1 MLLFLARLGSASTTP
16 SPPRPLGPPCTME
29 IYDLAGRLVYARRL
43 VCALAGEAGEELG
56 LQGAEGFKG
65 LTARGTGCVVLACFL
80 LVALRLLYRLYSCG
94 AFHAEQP
101 AQRGLLV
108 LAPPPP
114 GPTPPVSPPPSMP
127 LRPPSLPP
135 TPPSLPPQLDRP
147 EDEEVLLAQE
157 LHAQELAAGLASDA
171 AEAAEAESLSQQ
183 LLEAALHE
191 QLSAAVAMA
200 LHEHEMAAAVS
211 AAVELQQATKLHEL
225 QQAQVRHA
233 AEEAA
238 SEALVLELQQYS
250 RQAHVRRAAEE
261 AASDDSDGVESE
273 DPNSGDDAV
282 PPRTSSA
289 ADSDS
294 SDSDSSDDEAA
305 KPAAKPANGGMEDGT
320 CVRLHS
326 LRQRDDLNGMAG
338 VILGSQGERYGVRV
352 AGSTL
357 AVKAANL
364 TLVPREE
371 CVAQETVLEG
381 EVYLGI
387 LAGLLLPTCASF
399 AATCKA
405 AWTAAEREAAARLTP
420 RFGDLCA
427 FGPPLATLRYL
438 HDLDDGSGVDRSSP
452 IDMAVYS
459 AGKAW
464 ISSSVELCHR
474 GEHALVHHTI
484 TYDRGIAFTDAVL
497 MLAREVAR
505 CSAMQRR
512 SLGFYRSTS
521 DILGRPG
528 VRGYVLLLTDNHV
541 GACAGCGY
549 RAFRPSSGM
558 GKATSLDDFLSEN
571 ETLRPHMERIDEAE
585 AEAGWTWMYEDL
597 VDKCMH
603 GQRPHDEAAARAW
616 PHAGKCRP
624 GCEVGKRILH
634 GHMLGG
640 AFMRFWPTFAQVAN
654 EMCFANDDNTNRE
667 EDGEDGDQLWFFGGS
682 TFRRPRLVMLPGA
695 DGRGHKLAGVRV
707 SEKELVRVRL
717 LLGPCSCSGLQVDM
731 DALSRYFAAA
741 SLA

>member
-1 MLLFLARLGSASTTP
+1 MLTLISWKTFVCNTP
-16 SPPRPLGPPCTME
+16 FE
-29 IYDLAGRLVYARRL
+29 ARR
-43 VCALAGEAGEELG
+43 V
-56 LQGAEGFKG
+56 GA
-65 LTARGTGCVVLACFL
+65 TMAR
-80 LVALRLLYRLYSCG
+80 
-94 AFHAEQP
+94 
-101 AQRGLLV
+101 
-108 LAPPPP
+108 
-114 GPTPPVSPPPSMP
+114 M
-127 LRPPSLPP
+127 
-135 TPPSLPPQLDRP
+135 
-147 EDEEVLLAQE
+147 
-157 LHAQELAAGLASDA
+157 
-171 AEAAEAESLSQQ
+171 
-183 LLEAALHE
+183 
-191 QLSAAVAMA
+191 
-200 LHEHEMAAAVS
+200 
-211 AAVELQQATKLHEL
+211 
-225 QQAQVRHA
+225 
-233 AEEAA
+233 
-238 SEALVLELQQYS
+238 EAL
-250 RQAHVRRAAEE
+250 
-261 AASDDSDGVESE
+261 
-273 DPNSGDDAV
+273 NDAGTCV
-282 PPRTSSA
+282 
-289 ADSDS
+289 
-294 SDSDSSDDEAA
+294 
-305 KPAAKPANGGMEDGT
+305 NGTCVNGT

-364 TLVPREE
+364 TLVLREE
-371 CVAQETVLEG
+371 RVAQETVLEG
-381 EVYLGI
+381 EVYLEI
-387 LAGLLLPTCASF
+387 LAALLLPTCASF

-420 RFGDLCA
+420 RFGDLRA

-438 HDLDDGSGVDRSSP
+438 HDLHDGSSVDRSSP
-452 IDMAVYS
+452 IDLAVYS

-549 RAFRPSSGM
+549 RAFRPSAGM
-558 GKATSLDDFLSEN
+558 GKSISLDDFLFNS
-571 ETLRPHMERIDEAE
+571 ETLHPRMERIDEAE
-585 AEAGWTWMYEDL
+585 AEAGWIWHYEDL
-597 VDKCMH
+597 VDKCIH

-640 AFMRFWPTFAQVAN
+640 AFMYFWPTFAQVAN
-654 EMCFANDDNTNRE
+654 EMCFANDDNSE
-667 EDGEDGDQLWFFGGS
+667 EDGEDGDQLWFFGDS

-695 DGRGHKLAGVRV
+695 EGRGHKLAGVRV
-707 SEKELVRVRL
+707 SEKELERMRL
-717 LLGPCSCSGLQVDM
+717 LLGPRSCSELQVDM
-731 DALSRYFAAA
+731 DALSQYFAAA

>member
-1 MLLFLARLGSASTTP
+1 MLVQRWRGW
-16 SPPRPLGPPCTME
+16 
-29 IYDLAGRLVYARRL
+29 DLNDAGTCVN
-43 VCALAGEAGEELG
+43 
-56 LQGAEGFKG
+56 
-65 LTARGTGCVVLACFL
+65 GTCV
-80 LVALRLLYRLYSCG
+80 
-94 AFHAEQP
+94 
-101 AQRGLLV
+101 
-108 LAPPPP
+108 
-114 GPTPPVSPPPSMP
+114 
-127 LRPPSLPP
+127 
-135 TPPSLPPQLDRP
+135 
-147 EDEEVLLAQE
+147 
-157 LHAQELAAGLASDA
+157 
-171 AEAAEAESLSQQ
+171 
-183 LLEAALHE
+183 
-191 QLSAAVAMA
+191 
-200 LHEHEMAAAVS
+200 
-211 AAVELQQATKLHEL
+211 
-225 QQAQVRHA
+225 
-233 AEEAA
+233 
-238 SEALVLELQQYS
+238 
-250 RQAHVRRAAEE
+250 
-261 AASDDSDGVESE
+261 
-273 DPNSGDDAV
+273 
-282 PPRTSSA
+282 
-289 ADSDS
+289 
-294 SDSDSSDDEAA
+294 
-305 KPAAKPANGGMEDGT
+305 NGTCVNGT

-371 CVAQETVLEG
+371 RVAQETVLEG
-381 EVYLGI
+381 EVYLEI
-387 LAGLLLPTCASF
+387 LAALLLPTCASF

-405 AWTAAEREAAARLTP
+405 AWTAAEREAAGRLTP
-420 RFGDLCA
+420 RFGDLRA

-438 HDLDDGSGVDRSSP
+438 HDLHDGSSVDRSSP
-452 IDMAVYS
+452 IDLAVYS

-541 GACAGCGY
+541 GACAECGY
-549 RAFRPSSGM
+549 RAFRPSAGM
-558 GKATSLDDFLSEN
+558 GKSISLDDFLFNS
-571 ETLRPHMERIDEAE
+571 ETLHPRMEQIDEAE
-585 AEAGWTWMYEDL
+585 AEAGWIWHYEDL
-597 VDKCMH
+597 VDKCIH

-640 AFMRFWPTFAQVAN
+640 AFMYFWPTFAQVAN
-654 EMCFANDDNTNRE
+654 EMCFANDDNSE
-667 EDGEDGDQLWFFGGS
+667 EDGEDGDQLWFFGDS

-695 DGRGHKLAGVRV
+695 EGRGHKLAGVRV
-707 SEKELVRVRL
+707 SEKELERMRL
-717 LLGPCSCSGLQVDM
+717 LLGPRSCSELQVDM
-731 DALSRYFAAA
+731 DALSQYFAAA